1 MRITLIGMSGSG
13 KSFWSSVLSRHGFQY
28 LGCDREIGRR
38 LVDEGQLSAGSL
50 KRIGQWM
57 GFPFDTEYTQR
68 EALYLGHEKA
78 VMEHFLT
85 ELESRPPDHASPPV
99 VIDTTGS
106 VIYTGTAIRKR
117 LRQQTVVVY
126 LSTSTAYRQALHQSY
141 VANPRPVLWQE
152 HFKKKKGE
160 DDQTALKR
168 CYANLLADRE
178 TRYRHYAHL
187 EICWDPVIDSS
198 PEVDTILA
206 PVNAFLAQERSSHDH

>member
-13 KSFWSSVLSRHGFQY
+13 KSFWSSVLDRHGFQY

-50 KRIGQWM
+50 DLIGRWM
-57 GFPFDTEYTQR
+57 GFPFEAGYTQR
-68 EALYLGHEKA
+68 EALYLDHEKA
-78 VMEHFLT
+78 VMDRFLT
-85 ELESRPPDHASPPV
+85 ALENRPPGQASPPV

-106 VIYTGTAIRKR
+106 VIYTGKVIQKR

-126 LSTSTAYRQALHQSY
+126 LSTSTAYRQALQRAY
-141 VANPRPVLWQE
+141 VENPRPVLWQQQ
-152 HFKKKKGE
+152 FKKNSGE
-160 DDQTALKR
+160 DDQAALKR

-187 EICWDPVIDSS
+187 EICWDPVIESA

-206 PVNAFLAQERSSHDH
+206 PVNAFLAQDRSSHAH

>member
-1 MRITLIGMSGSG
+1 MRLTLIGMSGSG

-38 LVDEGQLSAGSL
+38 LVDEGRLGAGSL
-50 KRIGQWM
+50 DLIGRWM
-57 GFPFDTEYTQR
+57 GFPFEPEYARR
-68 EALYLGHEKA
+68 EALYLDHEKA
-78 VMEHFLT
+78 VMDRFLT
-85 ELESRPPDHASPPV
+85 ELESRSPDHASPSV

-106 VIYTGTAIRKR
+106 VIYTGKAIRER

-126 LSTSTAYRQALHQSY
+126 LSTSAAYRQALHRAY
-141 VANPRPVLWQE
+141 VENPRPVLWQH

-160 DDQTALKR
+160 NNLSALKR

-187 EICWDPVIDSS
+187 EICWDPVIGSS
-198 PEVDTILA
+198 PAVDSILE
-206 PVNAFLAQERSSHDH
+206 PVNAFLAQERSSHAL

>member
-1 MRITLIGMSGSG
+1 MRIALIGMSGSG
-13 KSFWSSVLSRHGFQY
+13 KSFWSSVLSRNGFHY

-50 KRIGQWM
+50 DLIGNWM
-57 GFPFDTEYTQR
+57 GFPFEAAYSQR
-68 EALYLGHEKA
+68 EALYLAHEKA
-78 VMEHFLT
+78 VMDRFLT
-85 ELESRPPDHASPPV
+85 ELESRPPEHGSPPV

-106 VIYTGTAIRKR
+106 VIYTGQAIRKR

-126 LSTSTAYRQALHQSY
+126 LSTSTAFRQALHRAY
-141 VANPRPVLWQE
+141 VENPRPVLWQQ

-160 DDQTALKR
+160 EDQAALKR

-178 TRYRHYAHL
+178 ARYRHYAHL
-187 EICWDPVIDSS
+187 EICWDPVIESP

-206 PVNAFLAQERSSHDH
+206 PVNAFLARERSSHAH

>member
-13 KSFWSSVLSRHGFQY
+13 KSFWSSALARHGFHY

-38 LVDEGQLSAGSL
+38 LVEEGRLSAGSL
-50 KRIGQWM
+50 DLIGNWM
-57 GFPFDTEYTQR
+57 GFPFDAAYPRR

-78 VMEHFLT
+78 VMDRLLT
-85 ELESRPPDHASPPV
+85 ELESRPPDHGSPPV

-106 VIYTGTAIRKR
+106 VIYTGEAIRQR

-126 LSTSTAYRQALHQSY
+126 LSTSPDYRQALHRAY
-141 VANPRPVLWQE
+141 VKNPRPVLWQQ
-152 HFKKKKGE
+152 HFRKNHGE

-168 CYANLLADRE
+168 CYADLLADRE
-178 TRYRHYAHL
+178 SRYRHYAHL
-187 EICWDPVIDSS
+187 EICWDPVIDTA

-206 PVNAFLAQERSSHDH
+206 PVKAFLARQRSSHAL

>member
-28 LGCDREIGRR
+28 FGCDREIGRR
-38 LVDEGQLSAGSL
+38 LVDEGRLSAGSL
-50 KRIGQWM
+50 DFIGRWM
-57 GFPFDTEYTQR
+57 GFPFEAEYTRR

-78 VMEHFLT
+78 VMDRFLT
-85 ELESRPPDHASPPV
+85 ELENRPPDRSSPPV

-106 VIYTGTAIRKR
+106 VIYTGKTIRKR

-126 LSTSTAYRQALHQSY
+126 LSTSTAYRQALHRAY
-141 VANPRPVLWQE
+141 VENPRPVLWQQ
-152 HFKKKKGE
+152 HFKKRKGE
-160 DDQTALKR
+160 DDQAALKR
-168 CYANLLADRE
+168 CYADLLVERE

-187 EICWDPVIDSS
+187 EICWDPVIESS

-206 PVNAFLAQERSSHDH
+206 PVNAFLAQERSSHAH